1 MRIHRLYRPV
11 LLVLI
16 LALAVVLLTACD
28 PVAGHYPCQLGHGW
42 VSDDPNIVMDTWRAE
57 DGIWHYGGEK
67 IIMDGKEIVV
77 QVAYHVHSVFI
88 YPEGPV
94 YAKAELIKGT
104 WKIKD
109 GCLIIEVTQDNIFDG
124 KYTKLVFRSLDA
136 DGE

>member
-1 MRIHRLYRPV
+1 MWVHYRCRLIQ
-11 LLVLI
+11 LGLI
-16 LALAVVLLTACD
+16 LFFVALLLTACD

-42 VSDDPNIVMDTWRAE
+42 VCDDPDIVLDTWRAE
-57 DGIWHYGGEK
+57 DGTWHYGGEK

-104 WKIKD
+104 WKIQD
-109 GCLIIEVTQDNIFDG
+109 GCFIIEITQDNIFDG
-124 KYTKLVFRSLDA
+124 KYTKLVFRPLDTQ
-136 DGE
+136 

>member
-1 MRIHRLYRPV
+1 MRVHRLYRPV

-57 DGIWHYGGEK
+57 DGTWHNGGEK
-67 IIMDGKEIVV
+67 IIMDGKELIV

-88 YPEGPV
+88 YPEGPA
-94 YAKAELIKGT
+94 YAKGELIKGT

-109 GCLIIEVTQDNIFDG
+109 GCLIIEITQDNIFDG
-124 KYTKLVFRSLDA
+124 KYTELVFRSLDA

>member
-1 MRIHRLYRPV
+1 MRVHHLYRPV

-42 VSDDPNIVMDTWRAE
+42 VCDEPDIVLDTWRAE
-57 DGIWHYGGEK
+57 DGTWHYGGEK

-88 YPEGPV
+88 NPEGPV

-104 WKIKD
+104 WKIQD
-109 GCLIIEVTQDNIFDG
+109 GCFIIEITEDNIFDG
-124 KYTKLVFRSLDA
+124 KYTELVFRPLDT
-136 DGE
+136 E

>member
-1 MRIHRLYRPV
+1 MWVHYRCRLIQ
-11 LLVLI
+11 LVLI
-16 LALAVVLLTACD
+16 LFFVALLLTACD

-42 VSDDPNIVMDTWRAE
+42 VCDDPDIVLDTWRAE
-57 DGIWHYGGEK
+57 DGTWHYGGEK

-104 WKIKD
+104 WKIQD
-109 GCLIIEVTQDNIFDG
+109 GCFIIEITEDNIFDG
-124 KYTKLVFRSLDA
+124 KYTKLVFRPLDT
-136 DGE
+136 E

>member
-1 MRIHRLYRPV
+1 MWVHYRCRLIQ
-11 LLVLI
+11 LVLI
-16 LALAVVLLTACD
+16 LFFVALLLTACD

-42 VSDDPNIVMDTWRAE
+42 VCDDPDIVLDTWRAE
-57 DGIWHYGGEK
+57 DGTWHYGGEK

-104 WKIKD
+104 WKIQD
-109 GCLIIEVTQDNIFDG
+109 GCFIIEITQDNIFDG
-124 KYTKLVFRSLDA
+124 KYTKLVFRPLDTQ
-136 DGE
+136 

>member
-1 MRIHRLYRPV
+1 MRVYCKYRLA
-11 LLVLI
+11 LFALI
-16 LALAVVLLTACD
+16 LAMIIVLLTACD
-28 PVAGHYPCQLGHGW
+28 PTAGHYPWQLGHGW
-42 VSDDPNIVMDTWRAE
+42 VCDDPDIVLDTWRAE
-57 DGIWHYGGEK
+57 DGTWHYGGEK

-104 WKIKD
+104 WKIQD
-109 GCLIIEVTQDNIFDG
+109 GCFIIEITQDNIFDG
-124 KYTKLVFRSLDA
+124 KYTKLVFRPLDA

>member
-1 MRIHRLYRPV
+1 MRVYCKYRITF
-11 LLVLI
+11 LIITLI
-16 LALAVVLLTACD
+16 LTIILLTACD

-42 VSDDPNIVMDTWRAE
+42 VCDDPDIVLDTWRAE
-57 DGIWHYGGEK
+57 DGTWHYGGEK

-124 KYTKLVFRSLDA
+124 KYTKLVFRSLDT
-136 DGE
+136 E